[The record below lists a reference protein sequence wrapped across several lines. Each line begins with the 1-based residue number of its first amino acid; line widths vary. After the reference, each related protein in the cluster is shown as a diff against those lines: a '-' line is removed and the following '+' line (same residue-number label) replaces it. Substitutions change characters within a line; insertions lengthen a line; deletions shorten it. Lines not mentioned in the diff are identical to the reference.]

1 MTVEVLQSFLNA
13 RLFDVSADDSRVER
27 LREAAADLATTL
39 KTAPERVA
47 AFTMVAIDGAVGPDE
62 PLIAEVAGMLGKR
75 WQSYAGAFAD
85 DKLPTVAR
93 AIILQ
98 ALASLIGGDAVAASV
113 AATARNM
120 LPRLGSR
127 KDESL
132 WAGLITAA
140 DERLDKRAR
149 SEWGAR
155 VVDAPVAFE
164 APTPGVIA
172 VPAINRKWLLGRM
185 MAAAGPSDAQGT
197 PLEKPNAQFPN
208 SGPAWSYEFAPIAA
222 DGIAAAVDG
231 VVKALAERLDPT
243 ATLKAMGPALQEY
256 AAELASAQTAG
267 LQVLERRSQLL
278 WWKEALFSP
287 TANVSYRSI
296 DPALAA
302 ALAAADASGQ
312 SGPFA
317 PRTAEHLVWE
327 TVRGIDPDAMSPS
340 RPLMEMCRIVQA
352 DGGPAGA
359 ACRSAFSR
367 IASSAGRAPLGALLG
382 TETAIDGSAFENRL
396 GLAATVEL
404 SPPDLAL
411 WLFRDLQAAAATPTQ
426 PRRKKPGRS

>member
-1 MTVEVLQSFLNA
+1 MDVLQSFLNA
-13 RLFDVSADDSRVER
+13 RLFDVSADDTRVER
-27 LREAAADLATTL
+27 LREASADLATTI
-39 KTAPERVA
+39 KVAPERVA
-47 AFTMVAIDGAVGPDE
+47 AFTMVAIDGAVGPNE
-62 PLIAEVAGMLGKR
+62 PLIAEVTEMLGKR

-85 DKLPTVAR
+85 DKIPTVAR

-132 WAGLITAA
+132 WTGLITAA
-140 DERLDKRAR
+140 DERLDQRAR
-149 SEWGAR
+149 REWGVR
-155 VVDAPVAFE
+155 VVDAPTPFE
-164 APTPGVIA
+164 VPTPGEIVIPG
-172 VPAINRKWLLGRM
+172 VNRKWLLGRM
-185 MAAAGPSDAQGT
+185 KAAAGPSDAEGNT
-197 PLEKPNAQFPN
+197 LEKPNSQFPN
-208 SGPAWSYEFAPIAA
+208 SGPPWSYEFAPIAA
-222 DGIAAAVDG
+222 EAIAAVVDS

-243 ATLKAMGPALQEY
+243 AALKAMGPALQEY
-256 AAELASAQTAG
+256 ATELSKAQTAS

-302 ALAAADASGQ
+302 ALAAADASEQ

-327 TVRGIDPDAMSPS
+327 TVRGIAPDLMTPS
-340 RPLMEMCRIVQA
+340 RSLVKMCQTVQA
-352 DGGPAGA
+352 DTSLAGT
-359 ACRSAFSR
+359 ACRVAFSR
-367 IASSAGRAPLGALLG
+367 IASSAGRTPLGALLG
-382 TETAIDGSAFENRL
+382 ADTEIDGAAIEHRL
-396 GLAATVEL
+396 GLAATVEI

-411 WLFRDLQAAAATPTQ
+411 WLFRDLQASAATPRQ